1 MALWLHFFG
10 QCLDIIVCWPLCF
23 GWTCVS
29 PSSSVSLA
37 KLAEG
42 LLAQVFRAPR
52 GMLCF
57 VILLLT
63 CEHNVMLG
71 LRGLPSDQSWDF
83 DELCSVLS
91 LTHSHLIITD
101 IFPSWWDFVMVWICR
116 QARMMMMVMMT
127 MIMLMMILVSVTTYP
142 WKCDICCPHT
152 VAHNES
158 RGK

>member
-1 MALWLHFFG
+1 MFGHAVLDHCVSRTTTRPHQVFLSTALEHNCLTTFAWVFAAQARMTTTENRGGLEFQLSKHRIKFVKHGALTTFF
-10 QCLDIIVCWPLCF
+10 CLDIIVRWPLCF

-71 LRGLPSDQSWDF
+71 LRGLPSDQS
-83 DELCSVLS
+83 
-91 LTHSHLIITD
+91 
-101 IFPSWWDFVMVWICR
+101 
-116 QARMMMMVMMT
+116 
-127 MIMLMMILVSVTTYP
+127 
-142 WKCDICCPHT
+142 
-152 VAHNES
+152 
-158 RGK
+158 

>member
-83 DELCSVLS
+83 DKLCSVLS
-91 LTHSHLIITD
+91 LTHSIPIITD
-101 IFPSWWDFVMVWICR
+101 IFSSWWDFSWCEYAGR
-116 QARMMMMVMMT
+116 PWWWWRWWQWWCWWWSWCLSPLT
-127 MIMLMMILVSVTTYP
+127 HESVTFVVPTHGGP
-142 WKCDICCPHT
+142 QWI
-152 VAHNES
+152 S
-158 RGK
+158 W

>member
-1 MALWLHFFG
+1 MATTFFG

-83 DELCSVLS
+83 DKLCSVLS
-91 LTHSHLIITD
+91 LTVAHWHIPTSSLLTYFHH
-101 IFPSWWDFVMVWICR
+101 FVMVWICR
-116 QARMMMMVMMT
+116 QAMMMMMMTT
-127 MIMLMMILVSVTTYP
+127 MIMLMMIPVSVTTYP

-152 VAHNES
+152 AAHNES

>member
-71 LRGLPSDQSWDF
+71 LRGLPSPQSWDF
-83 DELCSVLS
+83 DKLCSVLS

-101 IFPSWWDFVMVWICR
+101 IFPSFCHGVNMPAGHDDDDGDDDDDNVDDDPGVCHHLPMKVWH
-116 QARMMMMVMMT
+116 
-127 MIMLMMILVSVTTYP
+127 LL
-142 WKCDICCPHT
+142 CPKT

-158 RGK
+158 CGK